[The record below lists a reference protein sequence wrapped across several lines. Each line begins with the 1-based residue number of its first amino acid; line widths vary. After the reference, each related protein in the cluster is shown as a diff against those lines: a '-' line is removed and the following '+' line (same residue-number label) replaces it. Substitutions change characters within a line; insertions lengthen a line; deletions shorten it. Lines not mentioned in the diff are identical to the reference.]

1 MVDLLIIGAG
11 PGGYETA
18 LHAAQLGHS
27 VILIDR
33 SYWGGVCLHE
43 GCIPTKLFHHE
54 IVHHGANE
62 WTKLTTRKEAV
73 VDTLTSDVIQAL
85 DRAGVQRITGEA
97 TFVDSHTVQ
106 VGDHTYQ
113 GRTIL
118 IATGSTPVKPSLPG
132 IDHPNIFTSTEI
144 LQKRSFEYHHVTV
157 LGGGYIG
164 LEWASILNGLK
175 CDVKVIEATPKILNQ
190 FDEELSKRLLL
201 LMKRQGIEFV
211 LNTSVTHFEDSN
223 GKVRVHLS
231 TGDSYETD
239 AVLVAVGRKPNID
252 CLHLEQVG
260 VSFSKKG
267 IEVNEDYQTS
277 NPSIYA
283 LGDCVGKLPLAH
295 QAMQESQ
302 HFIKRWSKKEKS
314 KINSFVPLVV
324 FTHPEVASIGKTTEQ
339 VIESGLTYKCL
350 KVPYRANGKSVVMNE
365 VDGFVKVLIDSEKKI
380 IGAHII
386 GSLATEM
393 IHYFAIMMT
402 LGASLSDLSSLVVA
416 HPTQSE
422 LLRSIILVSETV

>member
-33 SYWGGVCLHE
+33 NYWGGVCLHE

-54 IVHHGANE
+54 VVNHSSIE
-62 WTKLTTRKEAV
+62 WSALISRKEAV
-73 VDTLTSDVIQAL
+73 IDTLSNDVINAL
-85 DRAGVQRITGEA
+85 DRTGVQRVTGEA
-97 TFVDSHTVQ
+97 RFVDSHTVQ

-113 GRTIL
+113 GSTIL
-118 IATGSTPVKPSLPG
+118 IATGSTPIVPNIPG
-132 IDHPNIFTSTEI
+132 IVHPHIFTSTDI
-144 LQKRSFEYHHVTV
+144 LKLRQFPYRHLTI

-164 LEWASILNGLK
+164 LEWAGILSGLK
-175 CDVKVIEATPKILNQ
+175 CDVKVVEALPKILGS
-190 FDEELSKRLLL
+190 FDDELSKRLLIM
-201 LMKRQGIEFV
+201 MKRQGVEFV
-211 LNTSVTHFEDSN
+211 LSTSVVGFEEAN
-223 GKVRVHLS
+223 GRVKVNLS
-231 TGDSYETD
+231 SGESFDTD
-239 AVLVAVGRKPNID
+239 GVLIAVGRRPNID
-252 CLHLEQVG
+252 TLHLDNIG
-260 VSFSKKG
+260 VQYTRKG
-267 IEVNEDYQTS
+267 IVVNEDYQTAV
-277 NPSIYA
+277 PHIYA

-314 KINSFVPLVV
+314 AISPFVPLVV
-324 FTHPEVASIGKTTEQ
+324 FTHPEVASIGKTTEEAQ
-339 VIESGLTYKCL
+339 QLGIDFKVL

-365 VDGFVKVLIDSEKKI
+365 TDGFVKVLIDSHKRI

-393 IHYFAIMMT
+393 IHYFAMMMT
-402 LGASLSDLSSLVVA
+402 LNASLSDLFSLVMA

-422 LLRSIILVSETV
+422 LLRSIILASES